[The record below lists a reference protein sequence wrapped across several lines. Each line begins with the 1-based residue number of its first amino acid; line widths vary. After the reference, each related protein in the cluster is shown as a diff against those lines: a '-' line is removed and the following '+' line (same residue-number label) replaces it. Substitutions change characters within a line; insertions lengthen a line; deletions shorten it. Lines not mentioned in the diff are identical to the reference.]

1 VLRAGQT
8 LGVLV
13 VQNRERRAYGEDETE
28 ALLTTATILAEMV
41 ATSDFDTLIKPGADI
56 DLRRPRSFEGASFT
70 DGIALGQV
78 VLHDPRV
85 VVSNFIAEDTDAELQ
100 RLSDAIRTMRVSIDD
115 MLDHGDM
122 QPSSDHREILESY
135 RMFAHDRGWVDRL
148 DEAVRNGL
156 TAEAAV
162 ERVQNDTR
170 ARMQRQTDPYIR
182 DRLHDLDDLANRL
195 LRVLTG
201 DNEGMRF
208 KELPDNAV
216 LVARNMGPAELLE
229 YDRSRLRG
237 IVLEEGASI
246 SHVAI
251 IARSLGLVAVGQA
264 ENIVAMSE
272 TGDDI
277 IVDGPTGMVHLRP
290 TPEIEQSYAD
300 KVRLTAKRQ
309 AHYLELRGK
318 PSVTRDGVGVTLLHN
333 SGLVA
338 DLHMLDDTGAEGVG
352 LFRTELQFMIA
363 SKLPRLQD
371 QVELYAE
378 AMQLVGDRPIVF
390 RLLDIGGDKVIPYM
404 RSAVEENPAMGWRSL
419 RLALDRPGLLRTQVR
434 ALLIAAAGRP
444 LKILVPMVTETSEF
458 RQTRLVVRKEI
469 ERLVRAG
476 DKVPEKL
483 ELGAMIEVPSLLFEL
498 DQLLP
503 QADFVSIGS
512 NDMVQFLTAAD
523 RANPR
528 VAKSYDPIG
537 LPRLRAFRSIVEAA
551 KRFNVPLTMCGEL
564 AGKPV
569 EALALMAIGMTR
581 LSMGPPSIGPIK
593 EMLLGL
599 ELEPIRRSV
608 AAALL
613 EGADG
618 VSIRELLGEWV
629 DRQGLPV

>member
-1 VLRAGQT
+1 
-8 LGVLV
+8 
-13 VQNRERRAYGEDETE
+13 
-28 ALLTTATILAEMV
+28 V
-41 ATSDFDTLIKPGADI
+41 A
-56 DLRRPRSFEGASFT
+56 
-70 DGIALGQV
+70 
-78 VLHDPRV
+78 
-85 VVSNFIAEDTDAELQ
+85 
-100 RLSDAIRTMRVSIDD
+100 IDD